1 MPVRFWPRA
10 HDQSEFVHEVRIERR
25 KGSGK
30 LQFSRGGRQQVF
42 ERWKTERF
50 PRSSIAK
57 RLAEST
63 FNSLSCERLSDIILP
78 MANNAKKTLLSG
90 IQPTGR
96 PHIGNYF
103 GAMKQFVEME
113 KEYSCYFM
121 IVDYHALNFIQDAKV
136 MRENIL
142 NLALDYLAI
151 GLDPKTS
158 VIFKQSDVSVHT
170 ELAWIFDTIT
180 TVPFLERAHAYK
192 DAEAKGKE
200 VSVGTFNYPML
211 MAADILLY
219 DTDVVPVGADQKQ
232 HVEIT
237 RDTAEKFNR
246 IYGDT
251 FKLPEAHILANVAV
265 VPGIDG
271 RKMSKSYGNT
281 IPLFATDDEIEK
293 AVMGIVTDSSGG
305 VPKNVYEIHKL
316 FRSESDLTKL
326 YEEKAGKYKDLKEAL
341 IHDIKKFIT
350 PLRDRRDKLAND
362 SDAVLKILKD
372 GGDRARKVAD
382 KKMDEVREKVGVK
395 LY

>member
-1 MPVRFWPRA
+1 
-10 HDQSEFVHEVRIERR
+10 
-25 KGSGK
+25 
-30 LQFSRGGRQQVF
+30 
-42 ERWKTERF
+42 
-50 PRSSIAK
+50 
-57 RLAEST
+57 
-63 FNSLSCERLSDIILP
+63 